1 MSGLSAR
8 NVCQIAVGET
18 ADVWS
23 ADAALVAE
31 ARGRFYQAHRND
43 VGVDGDILSNE
54 VSDRELTLA
63 RKGTSSCKAGNFFEF
78 VQSFGLEVD
87 TESETASCLPTTV
100 NSESDAEDSD
110 DVEAKDEHFEPNGE
124 SLVCECDP
132 SLPSIGSALH
142 ASGRC
147 TPCGWFWK
155 AQGCR
160 NGQSCSH
167 CHLCPCGELKSR
179 RAARV
184 SELKASGQRRR
195 RTHTR
200 TKVTVE
206 GLDCVTQLA
215 VTPTTAS
222 LAQSRNPLRVNE
234 FASNVS
240 LASPTTSKN
249 PQCLNEVAPDG
260 SPAPVAHLRNPQLLN
275 EGASAVS
282 PASVAYS
289 RNPLCL
295 NEVASEVLPASLANL
310 RNPLRLNEVASDVLP
325 ASLSKL
331 RNPVR
336 LNEVA
341 SREFSPMLVIS
352 GSPQQ
357 LAQCIRP
364 PPGLSLPSALMTYV
378 EPLTVSP
385 SQSCVPQAED
395 TGKTESR
402 GAALHSS
409 GQCKPCR
416 WYWKSEGCRH
426 GEECNHCHLCGPG
439 ELAAR
444 RMAKTAALRLNP
456 LGPMDAS
463 AASRK
468 LQLSRLV

>member
-8 NVCQIAVGET
+8 NVCQIAVAET

-43 VGVDGDILSNE
+43 VGVDGDSLSNE
-54 VSDRELTLA
+54 VSDRELVLA
-63 RKGTSSCKAGNFFEF
+63 RKGTASCKVGNLFDF

-100 NSESDAEDSD
+100 NSESDAEDPD
-110 DVEAKDEHFEPNGE
+110 DVEAKDEHFEANGD
-124 SLVCECDP
+124 SPVCECDP
-132 SLPSIGSALH
+132 SLPSMGSALH

-215 VTPTTAS
+215 VTPTAAS
-222 LAQSRNPLRVNE
+222 LAQSRNPLPLNE
-234 FASNVS
+234 LASDVS
-240 LASPTTSKN
+240 LASLAMSNN

-260 SPAPVAHLRNPQLLN
+260 SPASVAYSRNPQLLN

-282 PASVAYS
+282 PASVAIS
-289 RNPLCL
+289 
-295 NEVASEVLPASLANL
+295 

-341 SREFSPMLVIS
+341 SPAFSPMLVIS

-357 LAQCIRP
+357 IAQCIRP
-364 PPGLSLPSALMTYV
+364 PPGLSLPSALMTSV

-456 LGPMDAS
+456 LEPVDVG

>member
-1 MSGLSAR
+1 MRVRPVTTFDRVGFACFGPLHAVRLVLESTGLQERPELQPLSLVPLWRTEISEGGQGLRTKGEWPASAPNSHQDQGDCRGFGLRDTARGHTDHCLAGAVEESSAR
-8 NVCQIAVGET
+8 ERVCFKC
-18 ADVWS
+18 
-23 ADAALVAE
+23 VAGLPYHVKE
-31 ARGRFYQAHRND
+31 SSVLERG
-43 VGVDGDILSNE
+43 
-54 VSDRELTLA
+54 
-63 RKGTSSCKAGNFFEF
+63 C
-78 VQSFGLEVD
+78 
-87 TESETASCLPTTV
+87 
-100 NSESDAEDSD
+100 
-110 DVEAKDEHFEPNGE
+110 
-124 SLVCECDP
+124 
-132 SLPSIGSALH
+132 
-142 ASGRC
+142 SGRV
-147 TPCGWFWK
+147 TGPGR
-155 AQGCR
+155 APEESSAPERGCV
-160 NGQSCSH
+160 G
-167 CHLCPCGELKSR
+167 
-179 RAARV
+179 RV
-184 SELKASGQRRR
+184 TSLG
-195 RTHTR
+195 
-200 TKVTVE
+200 
-206 GLDCVTQLA
+206 CVFKESF
-215 VTPTTAS
+215 V
-222 LAQSRNPLRVNE
+222 
-234 FASNVS
+234 
-240 LASPTTSKN
+240 
-249 PQCLNEVAPDG
+249 
-260 SPAPVAHLRNPQLLN
+260 
-275 EGASAVS
+275 
-282 PASVAYS
+282 
-289 RNPLCL
+289 L